1 MWLWA
6 LGWVLLVV
14 QMGDGTVLAFLV
26 RVSNFQRW
34 VRLGRGLDARLDLM
48 DWKPHVLMFFV
59 DLESCLPPLCFFLSS
74 SFGFELG
81 LLLIWGL
88 RSVGALEMVNDLISA
103 NSALTNGKN
112 CEVCWSGVGFFQYGG
127 GTTCV
132 HSIQKEKGTNLRV
145 TCETQVKKRSYII
158 EISMQ
163 VEILSSHQRLTSR

>member
-14 QMGDGTVLAFLV
+14 QMGDGIVLAFLV

-34 VRLGRGLDARLDLM
+34 VRLGGGLDARLDLM

-103 NSALTNGKN
+103 NSALTRGKN
-112 CEVCWSGVGFFQYGG
+112 CEVCWSGVGFFNMAEEQLA
-127 GTTCV
+127 C
-132 HSIQKEKGTNLRV
+132 IQFKKKKEPTK
-145 TCETQVKKRSYII
+145 E
-158 EISMQ
+158 
-163 VEILSSHQRLTSR
+163 